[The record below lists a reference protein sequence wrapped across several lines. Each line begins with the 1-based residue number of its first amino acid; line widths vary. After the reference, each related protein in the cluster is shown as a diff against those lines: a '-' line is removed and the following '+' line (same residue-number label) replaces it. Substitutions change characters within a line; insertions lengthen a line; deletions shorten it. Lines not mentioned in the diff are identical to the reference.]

1 MVQRDELAEI
11 EGHKLI
17 ERKGITYRRKMLFF
31 TTGEPFTGTGI
42 WRWEDGSKMEET
54 PYVDGKEHGMVFGYN
69 RDGSKS
75 RETPYVDG
83 KSHGTAIFYWKN
95 GSKKV
100 ETPWVNSKKH
110 GTMIEYYE
118 DGSKVRE
125 VVYENGKTIY
135 SRAF

>member
-42 WRWEDGSKMEET
+42 WRCEDGSKMEEA
-54 PYVDGKEHGMVFGYN
+54 PYVNGKEHGMVIGYN

-75 RETPYVDG
+75 RETPYVDD
-83 KSHGTAIFYWKN
+83 KVHGTWITYR
-95 GSKKV
+95 
-100 ETPWVNSKKH
+100 
-110 GTMIEYYE
+110 E
-118 DGSKVRE
+118 DGSKWVE
-125 VVYENGKTIY
+125 NVYENGETI
-135 SRAF
+135 SRKNF